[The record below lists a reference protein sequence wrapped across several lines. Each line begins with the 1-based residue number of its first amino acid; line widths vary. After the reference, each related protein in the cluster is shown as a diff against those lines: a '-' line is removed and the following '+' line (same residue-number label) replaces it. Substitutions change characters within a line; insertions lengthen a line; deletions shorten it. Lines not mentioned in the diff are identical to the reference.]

1 MCVCVKHRGCD
12 SAAHIIRFPPQHFFF
27 FFKSLPPQVIYLDQI
42 SFIDRTAIDGRQA
55 FCSTLNSTGAEQWKL
70 EISNKYIY
78 LYIYVHVC
86 TFAVEEG

>member
-1 MCVCVKHRGCD
+1 MLNIEAVIQLLTLFAFLHN
-12 SAAHIIRFPPQHFFF
+12 IFF

>member
-1 MCVCVKHRGCD
+1 MSVLNIKAVIQLLTLFAFLHN
-12 SAAHIIRFPPQHFFF
+12 IFYF

-55 FCSTLNSTGAEQWKL
+55 FCSTLNSTEAEQWKL